1 MQKDKADHDL
11 TAYEYELIHAKAW
24 QLSKAR
30 GFSIHD
36 VPDIEQELA
45 LELIRRL
52 PMFNPAKARRTTFSS
67 MVVRNRIRN
76 MVRDRKAEMRD
87 LRRKGP
93 SLNQLTHTK
102 EGEEIELIEMVSQ
115 DEVDIVNGN
124 RTSRPDEVAALRV
137 DVGSVLARLPG
148 HLRQAADLLSRM
160 SVTDAADALGM
171 PRTSFRKQRVRPLQE
186 AFAHLAPYIG
196 CAGPEFVTA
205 G

>member
-1 MQKDKADHDL
+1 MEKHSQ
-11 TAYEYELIHAKAW
+11 YELTKYEMDMIRIKAN
-24 QLSKAR
+24 QLSR
-30 GFSIHD
+30 TSGFTAHD
-36 VPDIEQELA
+36 VEDIQQELA

-52 PMFNPAKARRTTFSS
+52 PMFNPAKARRTTFAS

-76 MVRDRKAEMRD
+76 LVRDRNAEMRD
-87 LRRKGP
+87 PRLNGP
-93 SLNQLTHTK
+93 SLNEITHTK

-115 DEVDIVNGN
+115 DEADIVNGN
-124 RTSRPDEVAALRV
+124 RTTRPDEGVALRV
-137 DVGSVLARLPG
+137 DVGNVLARLPR

-171 PRTSFRKQRVRPLQE
+171 PRTSFRKQRVRHLRE

-196 CAGPEFVTA
+196 GAGPESVTA